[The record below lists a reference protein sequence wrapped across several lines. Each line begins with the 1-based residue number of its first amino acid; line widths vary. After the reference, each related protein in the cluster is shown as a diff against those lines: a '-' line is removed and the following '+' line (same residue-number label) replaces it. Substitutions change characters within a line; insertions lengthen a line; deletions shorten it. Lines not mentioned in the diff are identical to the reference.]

1 MPERSSGVPVLS
13 LFCGCG
19 GMDLGFEGAGFK
31 PVLAIDVD
39 QPACITYAW
48 NRPERSDS
56 VLCADLSQISPD
68 EIAERLSEPV
78 RGVIGGPPCQAFSV
92 SNVYKHPEDPRS
104 QLPINYARI
113 VKRLNRDGKLDFFVF
128 ENVFGLRTKRH
139 AEQFELFK
147 ELFGDA
153 GFTLFEDELDA
164 ADFGVPQHRRR
175 VFIVGFNTERYAGMP
190 FEFPRGDSDRRV
202 TLREAIGELPE
213 PVLFERGLTPELV
226 KESAGHW
233 NHWTLQPKS
242 KKFANRN
249 GELVPG
255 DRRGR
260 AFRVLN
266 WDEPSMTV
274 AYGHREV
281 HIHPKM
287 HRRLSMHEA
296 MRLQGFPDSYQL
308 MGTLSDQ
315 IRMVSDA
322 VPPPLARALAEQI
335 KGFLK
340 D

>member
-1 MPERSSGVPVLS
+1 
-13 LFCGCG
+13 
-19 GMDLGFEGAGFK
+19 MDIGFEAAGFK

-39 QPACITYAW
+39 QAAINTHAW
-48 NRPERSDS
+48 NRPERPNSAFR
-56 VLCADLSQISPD
+56 ADLSKISPD
-68 EIAERLSEPV
+68 EIAERLPEPV

-113 VKRLNRDGKLDFFVF
+113 VKRLNREGNLDFFVF
-128 ENVFGLRTKRH
+128 ENVFGLRSKRH
-139 AEQFELFK
+139 AEQLELFK

-153 GFTLFEDELDA
+153 GFTLFEQELDA

-175 VFIVGFNTERYAGMP
+175 VFIVGFNTQRFEGMK
-190 FEFPRGDSDRRV
+190 FEFPDGDSERRV
-202 TLREAIGELPE
+202 TLRETIGDLGE
-213 PVLFERGLTPELV
+213 PALFNRGVTAEMV
-226 KESAGHW
+226 NETAGHW
-233 NHWTLQPKS
+233 NHWTMQPKS
-242 KKFANRN
+242 KKFANLN

-266 WDEPSMTV
+266 WDEPSLTV

-287 HRRLSMHEA
+287 HRRLSMLEA
-296 MRLQGFPDSYQL
+296 MRLQGFPDEYRL
-308 MGTLSDQ
+308 VGTLSDQ

-322 VPPPLARALAEQI
+322 VPPPLARALAEQV
-335 KGFLK
+335 KRFLSY
-340 D
+340 